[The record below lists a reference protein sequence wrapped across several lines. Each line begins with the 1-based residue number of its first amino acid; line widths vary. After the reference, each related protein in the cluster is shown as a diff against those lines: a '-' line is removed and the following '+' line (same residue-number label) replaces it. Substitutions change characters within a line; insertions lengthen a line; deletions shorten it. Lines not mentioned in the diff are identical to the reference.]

1 VRTLVLTVLG
11 DDHPGIVE
19 ALARVIA
26 DGGGSWDRSHMSR
39 LAGKFAGIVEVTVE
53 EGAHRRVIV
62 ALEELSSGGAL
73 EVTVEIADS
82 VEELPQTQLA
92 LHLLGSDRP
101 GIVHEISG
109 AMAALGVGIV
119 ELETE
124 TTSAPMAGELLFAA
138 RVVLQAPP
146 DIEVDRVRAAIEELA
161 NELMVDVELSTG

>member
-1 VRTLVLTVLG
+1 MPAVRNC
-11 DDHPGIVE
+11 
-19 ALARVIA
+19 A
-26 DGGGSWDRSHMSR
+26 
-39 LAGKFAGIVEVTVE
+39 F
-53 EGAHRRVIV
+53 
-62 ALEELSSGGAL
+62 
-73 EVTVEIADS
+73 
-82 VEELPQTQLA
+82 
-92 LHLLGSDRP
+92 SDRP

-124 TTSAPMAGELLFAA
+124 TTGAPMAGELLFAA